1 MKLYVYDHCPFCVR
15 ARMIMG
21 LKNIPVET
29 VILPNDDEAT
39 PIKMI
44 GKKMLPILET
54 DDQQFIGE
62 SLDIVTYID
71 QHCGSPVMTAAESSE
86 IDAWIE
92 NAGQT
97 IFKLSIPRWSY
108 SSYPEFEQGSAR
120 QYFSEKKESVFGCFT
135 ALMKQTPE
143 LLDVIN
149 EQLIELETLLA
160 KYATQPGHW
169 SMTDIRLYP
178 VLRALSIV
186 KGVIWPAGVDTW
198 RKKMAQ
204 DCQVALEDDVAF

>member
-21 LKNIPVET
+21 MKNVPVET
-29 VILPNDDEAT
+29 VFLPNDDEAT

-54 DDQQFIGE
+54 DDNQYIGE
-62 SLDIVTYID
+62 SLDIVNYVD
-71 QHCGSPVMTAAESSE
+71 QNFGASVMNASENADVES
-86 IDAWIE
+86 WIE

-108 SSYPEFEQGSAR
+108 SVYPEFPNGRAR
-120 QYFSEKKESVFGCFT
+120 QYFSEKKESVFGGFT
-135 ALMKQTPE
+135 ELMKSTPE
-143 LLDVIN
+143 LLAVIN
-149 EQLIELETLLA
+149 TKLVELDALLA
-160 KYATQPGHW
+160 KSKTQDGEW

-178 VLRALSIV
+178 VLRSLSIA
-186 KGVIWPAGVDTW
+186 KGVVWPAGVDAW
-198 RKKMAQ
+198 RKKMAK
-204 DCQVALEDDVAF
+204 DCEVALEDDVAF